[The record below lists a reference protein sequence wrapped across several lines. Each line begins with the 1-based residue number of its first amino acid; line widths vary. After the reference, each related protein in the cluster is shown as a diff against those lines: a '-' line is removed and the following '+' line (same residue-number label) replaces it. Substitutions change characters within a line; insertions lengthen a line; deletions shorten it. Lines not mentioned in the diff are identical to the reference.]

1 MLKDKT
7 VVLGITGGIAA
18 YKAADLASKLTQAG
32 AKVETIMTESAT
44 KFITPVTLRGVTGRC
59 VVTTMWDL
67 SGPFSIEHVALA
79 DAADIVVIAP
89 ATANT
94 IAKIANGIA
103 DDILSCTVLATKAPV
118 VIAPAMHNNMWEN
131 PVTQENIAKLKARGF
146 TIVGP
151 GYGHLAS
158 GDVGWG
164 RLIENEVIIA
174 NINKILGKN
183 GDLAGKC
190 IVVTA
195 GGTSEPIDPVR
206 IITNR
211 SSGKMGFAI
220 AEAARDRGA
229 NVKLIIGSVSAAIPV
244 GVDVTRIE
252 TAAEMLDAV
261 VKETAGCDA
270 LIMTAAVADYMPKKT
285 AAQKIKKETTG
296 NMTIDLIK
304 TPDIL
309 TEVSGGKFVKVGF
322 AAESENLIENARD
335 KLIRKKLD
343 MVVANDITRSDSGFG
358 TDTNKVWFVNPGD
371 KVEDLPLMT
380 KREVA
385 DKVLD
390 RVVEIIKAN
399 SKGNGQPTSFD
410 IELKA
415 GYIERNYL
423 PVSQKYR
430 GLFPDYKT
438 DFVIESDTGN
448 IETNA
453 GLCKNNDYCSLEI
466 RKGMTVWYRK
476 NSELKPGSIIMF
488 TIEPLKKY
496 RLEIVK

>member
-32 AKVETIMTESAT
+32 AKVETILTESAT

-103 DDILSCTVLATKAPV
+103 DDILSCTVLATKAPI
-118 VIAPAMHNNMWEN
+118 VIAPAMHYNMWEN

-174 NINKILGKN
+174 TMNKILGKN

-190 IVVTA
+190 IAVTA

-244 GVDVTRIE
+244 GVEVTKIE

-285 AAQKIKKETTG
+285 VAQKIKKETTG

-322 AAESENLIENARD
+322 AAESEHLLENAKD

-390 RVVEIIKAN
+390 RVMEIFIEKDLRNIISFEKNLTATNIDLRDPYIRIK
-399 SKGNGQPTSFD
+399 KVKRD
-410 IELKA
+410 
-415 GYIERNYL
+415 
-423 PVSQKYR
+423 
-430 GLFPDYKT
+430 LFPDYGT
-438 DFVIESDTGN
+438 TITIESDIGDITGKCRN
-448 IETNA
+448 CQSN
-453 GLCKNNDYCSLEI
+453 GHDYLEVHGI
-466 RKGMTVWYRK
+466 REWVKRHP
-476 NSELKPGSIIMF
+476 ELKVGDKVRITII
-488 TIEPLKKY
+488 EAKKKY
-496 RLEIVK
+496 HLEIVK